1 MCRMLML
8 VLWYDTVNGHG
19 LWNIENPKKPSLDKI
34 GKSGYF
40 ILECIFFLMQISVL
54 FCSIEF
60 IQDFIFT
67 CFLTIIQ

>member
-34 GKSGYF
+34 GKSG
-40 ILECIFFLMQISVL
+40 
-54 FCSIEF
+54 
-60 IQDFIFT
+60 
-67 CFLTIIQ
+67 